1 MDCGISFAI
10 NPDASPATPA
20 SPRDHPPRALG
31 LQQHSVHFLDL
42 LVGVIELLG
51 EMRHLRL
58 QLGDALSQE
67 FVVGHDYLVIIWLQ
81 HHQQR
86 GRRDVAGGAS
96 LGSSS
101 SSTGSRGAAGAALP
115 IIAGLAGSNALD
127 LAPFDLRTTQLAA
140 PHYPPN
146 FIAQG
151 DQRPLQLVAELSP
164 PVTPQSGANRSRP
177 RSRS

>member
-1 MDCGISFAI
+1 
-10 NPDASPATPA
+10 
-20 SPRDHPPRALG
+20 
-31 LQQHSVHFLDL
+31 VHFLDL

-101 SSTGSRGAAGAALP
+101 SSTGSRGAAGAAGTGGGSGVGIAAGAEGWALALGAAMRLKRP
-115 IIAGLAGSNALD
+115 IRPGRLFFVGVNCLD
-127 LAPFDLRTTQLAA
+127 LGGFPSSGSRGLCRCQPHADTPASVLESIQL
-140 PHYPPN
+140 
-146 FIAQG
+146 
-151 DQRPLQLVAELSP
+151 
-164 PVTPQSGANRSRP
+164 
-177 RSRS
+177 